1 MVYSSIFLSVV
12 FGWSVWNGATYY
24 VDVFGKRFQKELE
37 DLRAQVEQWQNSPRS
52 LSDIPSGATTVRDAP
67 VRQDK
72 RIPPGAAWHPV
83 RRSSGDGRLC
93 DVRRT
98 AARWR

>member
-1 MVYSSIFLSVV
+1 MLPCPIWYGSMVYSSIFLSVV

-52 LSDIPSGATTVRDAP
+52 LSDIPSGATTPFRE
-67 VRQDK
+67 
-72 RIPPGAAWHPV
+72 IPKFDLEIIEKEKQ
-83 RRSSGDGRLC
+83 SK
-93 DVRRT
+93 T
-98 AARWR
+98 E